1 MQYFNHIFYV
11 AIQQGLWTAEAFQ
24 QKLLTKLNITDADK
38 NGSVFN
44 DSLFRDQKL
53 FSIRQEFEVFVSH
66 LLQFDV
72 IDIKYLSLDYFVDSA
87 NINSLKER
95 SIRKQFVYEH
105 LLQEQVKTL
114 IPKASPTITS
124 HFWIP
129 AVKPNQPVLSDA
141 PTYLDGYLKLVN
153 VNLPDVLE
161 KYMTAST

>member
-1 MQYFNHIFYV
+1 MMTCSRGNV
-11 AIQQGLWTAEAFQ
+11 FQ
-24 QKLLTKLNITDADK
+24 N
-38 NGSVFN
+38 
-44 DSLFRDQKL
+44 SLFRDRNL
-53 FSIRQEFEVFVSH
+53 SSIKEEFNAFVSY

-72 IDIKYLSLDYFVDSA
+72 IDIKYMSLDYLQNST

-105 LLQEQVKTL
+105 LLQEQIKTL
-114 IPKASPTITS
+114 TPEASPTITS
-124 HFWIP
+124 QFWIP

-161 KYMTAST
+161 KYITAAT